1 MWLRGHHSYQS
12 IWASTVGENL
22 FTAQDKWENVLS
34 YDEFAI
40 GVYKNEKCSLLAGHL
55 PIEISN
61 LSYQF
66 LKKSSENK
74 IIVKITGKRE
84 REIGLVVPAN
94 FVFITKDKNC
104 SIILEAEL
112 ENRKTLFKDL
122 KLKFYKRC
130 ISTICVFPLF
140 HSLLCPITSFT
151 CACAKRYLIRLNAP
165 SRKEAFNRGGYQI
178 FGL

>member
-1 MWLRGHHSYQS
+1 MWLRGHHAYQS
-12 IWASTVGENL
+12 VWASTVGENL
-22 FTAQDKWENVLS
+22 FTAQDKWEKVLS
-34 YDEFAI
+34 YHEFAI

-112 ENRKTLFKDL
+112 ENRKTLFQDL
-122 KLKFYKRC
+122 KLKFYKKGVYRQFMFFLSF
-130 ISTICVFPLF
+130 I
-140 HSLLCPITSFT
+140 LLS
-151 CACAKRYLIRLNAP
+151 AL
-165 SRKEAFNRGGYQI
+165 
-178 FGL
+178 